1 MRRGLFLSAALA
13 IALSGVAV
21 APAAQAAFPGQ
32 NGRIAYVTTA
42 GDHKAIYTVDAQGA
56 DPQPLIDLGSGRDA
70 INPAWSWDGQ
80 SIAFAGQTSP
90 GGLFVIY
97 VANADGTGTPQQI
110 TEGYWEPGISSSDT
124 DPTWEPY
131 GEHIAFVRT
140 LDDGV
145 STRSGIWRVELATGS
160 TMAVYMTG
168 DLDLAE
174 PAWSPDGTRIAFTGR
189 LASCAQEPCRWGIGI
204 WDVEHARFTNPLNYN
219 ASYDWHHPDWSPDG
233 STIVVS
239 FGYDEVPI
247 MDGIG
252 LQLFDVSSGYPDDSQ
267 WPCHLTSE
275 PSFSPDGQWLLLTAT
290 PVNNETGEREDPIL
304 CALRMDRTSGG
315 PFEGSPPRSDA
326 AWGIVPGS
334 APPSPDRT
342 PPTIEFRPDPS
353 ASDWLDASLAGSV
366 NIVATDDR
374 SPPSIA
380 CTDNGEPLSLST
392 ESSGSTTDAVAT
404 LAEGYRNIDCTATD
418 GAGNSTAGSATYQ
431 VDLTPPTVPRP
442 YLSHWPTVLRVGEPL
457 SLAASA
463 DDFGSGVRS
472 LDVRVEGHGA
482 VPPTEWENSGYSA
495 SLTASFVPTRPD
507 LSNLIVSA
515 RDNVGWVAETAVPIV
530 SYDPSAGSSDG
541 RGWIVP
547 GGPTSEPGDVLPGL
561 DGVRKA
567 SFGFTAKYKTPSSE
581 VRPAGTLTFSYGS
594 RFKLQSSQLSW
605 LAVRDGGTAYLG
617 GFASIQGMGGEFP
630 FVAVI
635 IDGMPSA
642 SGDRFELRVYE
653 PGTVIA
659 SPTPLFAASG
669 DAGGQIQIRA
679 SA

>member
-110 TEGYWEPGISSSDT
+110 TDRYWEPGISSSDT

-160 TMAVYMTG
+160 TTAVYMSG

-233 STIVVS
+233 STIVAS

-326 AWGIVPGS
+326 AWGIVAGS

-353 ASDWLDASLAGSV
+353 TSDWLDIALAGSV
-366 NIVATDDR
+366 HIVATDDR
-374 SPPSIA
+374 SAPSVA
-380 CTDNGEPLSLST
+380 CSDNGEPLSLST
-392 ESSGSTTDAVAT
+392 ESSGSTTDALAT

-567 SFGFTAKYKTPSSE
+567 SFGFTAKYKSPSSE

-594 RFKLQSSQLSW
+594 RFKLESSQLSW

-630 FVAVI
+630 FVVVI
-635 IDGMPSA
+635 IDGA
-642 SGDRFELRVYE
+642 STASPDRFELRVYE
-653 PGTVIA
+653 LGTVIA

-669 DAGGQIQIRA
+669 HVVGQIQIR
-679 SA
+679 S

>member
-1 MRRGLFLSAALA
+1 MRRGLLLSAVLA
-13 IALSGVAV
+13 IALSSVAV
-21 APAAQAAFPGQ
+21 APVADAAFPGQ

-42 GDHKAIYTVDAQGA
+42 GDHQAIYTVDARGA

-80 SIAFAGQTSP
+80 SVAFAGQTSP
-90 GGLFVIY
+90 AGPFAIY
-97 VANADGTGTPQQI
+97 VADVDGSTPPRQV
-110 TEGYWEPGISSSDT
+110 TTPPVSDT

-131 GEHIAFVRT
+131 GTQIAFTRELDGDASVIAIVT
-140 LDDGV
+140 LSTEEVTTLPVPGV
-145 STRSGIWRVELATGS
+145 S
-160 TMAVYMTG
+160 M
-168 DLDLAE
+168 E
-174 PAWSPDGTRIAFTGR
+174 PAWSPDGTRIAFVNKA
-189 LASCAQEPCRWGIGI
+189 LAPACQQTRCRFEIFEASPDGQTVRRIRG
-204 WDVEHARFTNPLNYN
+204 EYN
-219 ASYDWHHPDWSPDG
+219 IYDLHHPDWSPDG
-233 STIVVS
+233 TLIVALLGVDEDPI
-239 FGYDEVPI
+239 FGPSAVF
-247 MDGIG
+247 
-252 LQLFDVSSGYPDDSQ
+252 LFDPATGERLDQVGL
-267 WPCHLTSE
+267 CGHIVAE
-275 PSFSPDGQWLLLTAT
+275 PSFSPDGQWVVFTRT
-290 PVNNETGEREDPIL
+290 NVNLDTYEPGEPNL
-304 CALRMDRTSGG
+304 CAIRTDGTDQY
-315 PFEGSPPRSDA
+315 FLEGSPPRSDA
-326 AWGIVPGS
+326 AWAIVPGS
-334 APPSPDRT
+334 ADRT

-353 ASDWLDASLAGSV
+353 ASDWLDIGFAGSV
-366 NIVATDDR
+366 HVVATDDR
-374 SPPSIA
+374 SAPSVA

-463 DDFGSGVRS
+463 DDFGSGVHS

-515 RDNVGWVAETAVPIV
+515 RDNVGWVEETAVPIV

-567 SFGFTAKYKTPSSE
+567 SFGFTAKYKTPSSVE
-581 VRPAGTLTFSYGS
+581 PTGTLTFSYGS

-630 FVAVI
+630 FVVVI
-635 IDGMPSA
+635 IDGA
-642 SGDRFELRVYE
+642 STASPDRFELRVYE
-653 PGTVIA
+653 LGTVIA

-669 DAGGQIQIRA
+669 HVVGQIQIRN
-679 SA
+679 

>member
-110 TEGYWEPGISSSDT
+110 TDRYWEPGISSSDT

-160 TMAVYMTG
+160 TTAVYMTG

-233 STIVVS
+233 TLIVAA

-247 MDGIG
+247 MDGMS
-252 LQLFDVSSGYPDDSQ
+252 LQLFDVSSGYPVDSW

-304 CALRMDRTSGG
+304 CTLRMDRTSGG
-315 PFEGSPPRSDA
+315 PLEGSPPRSDA

-353 ASDWLDASLAGSV
+353 TSDWLDASLAGSV
-366 NIVATDDR
+366 HIVATDDR

-380 CTDNGEPLSLST
+380 CTDNGEPLSLSA

-515 RDNVGWVAETAVPIV
+515 RDNVGWVSETAVPIV

-567 SFGFTAKYKTPSSE
+567 SFGFTAKYKAPSSE

-605 LAVRDGGTAYLG
+605 LAVRDEGTAYLG

-635 IDGMPSA
+635 IDGA
-642 SGDRFELRVYE
+642 STASPDRFELRVYE
-653 PGTVIA
+653 LGTVIA

-669 DAGGQIQIRA
+669 DVGGQIQIR
-679 SA
+679 S

>member
-1 MRRGLFLSAALA
+1 MRRGLLLSAVLA
-13 IALSGVAV
+13 IALSSVAV
-21 APAAQAAFPGQ
+21 APVADAAFPGQ

-42 GDHKAIYTVDAQGA
+42 GDHRAIYTVDARGA

-90 GGLFVIY
+90 GGPFAIY
-97 VANADGTGTPQQI
+97 AANADGSTPPRQVTTPSI
-110 TEGYWEPGISSSDT
+110 SDT
-124 DPTWEPY
+124 DPTWEPF
-131 GEHIAFVRT
+131 GTQIAFTRRLDGDASVIAIVT
-140 LDDGV
+140 LSTEAVTTLPVPGV
-145 STRSGIWRVELATGS
+145 S
-160 TMAVYMTG
+160 M
-168 DLDLAE
+168 E
-174 PAWSPDGTRIAFTGR
+174 PSWSPDGRSIAFSNKEPS
-189 LASCAQEPCRWGIGI
+189 ASCYQPPCRFGILEAPPDGQTI
-204 WDVEHARFTNPLNYN
+204 RSVAREY
-219 ASYDWHHPDWSPDG
+219 SYDLHHPDWSPDG
-233 STIVVS
+233 SLIVAR
-239 FGYDEVPI
+239 FGRDEDPPYAPSGARLYDAGTGEELDQV
-247 MDGIG
+247 G
-252 LQLFDVSSGYPDDSQ
+252 
-267 WPCHLTSE
+267 PCHIMSE
-275 PSFSPDGQWLLLTAT
+275 PSFSPDGQWVVFTAS
-290 PVNNETGEREDPIL
+290 PVNNETGELGEPFL
-304 CALRMDRTSGG
+304 CAVRTDHTDHFFSQ
-315 PFEGSPPRSDA
+315 GSPPSSDP
-326 AWGIVPGS
+326 AWGPAPGS
-334 APPSPDRT
+334 APPPPDRT

-353 ASDWLDASLAGSV
+353 TSDWLDIALAGSV
-366 NIVATDDR
+366 HIVATDDR
-374 SPPSIA
+374 SAPSVA
-380 CTDNGEPLSLST
+380 CSDNGEPLSLST

-581 VRPAGTLTFSYGS
+581 VRPAGNLTFSYGS

-630 FVAVI
+630 FVVVI
-635 IDGMPSA
+635 IDGA
-642 SGDRFELRVYE
+642 STASPDRFELRVYE
-653 PGTVIA
+653 LGTVIA

-669 DAGGQIQIRA
+669 HVAGQIQIR
-679 SA
+679 S

>member
-1 MRRGLFLSAALA
+1 MRRGLLLSAVLA
-13 IALSGVAV
+13 IALSSVAV
-21 APAAQAAFPGQ
+21 APVADAAFPGQ

-42 GDHKAIYTVDAQGA
+42 GDHRAIYTVDARGA

-90 GGLFVIY
+90 GGLFAIY
-97 VANADGTGTPQQI
+97 VANADGSAPPRQVSTP
-110 TEGYWEPGISSSDT
+110 PVSDT

-131 GEHIAFVRT
+131 GTQIAFTRRLDGAASVIAIVT
-140 LDDGV
+140 LSTEEVTTLPVPGV
-145 STRSGIWRVELATGS
+145 S
-160 TMAVYMTG
+160 M
-168 DLDLAE
+168 E
-174 PAWSPDGTRIAFTGR
+174 PAWSPDGTRIAFVNKA
-189 LASCAQEPCRWGIGI
+189 LAPACQQTRCRFEIFEASPDGQTVRRIRG
-204 WDVEHARFTNPLNYN
+204 EYN
-219 ASYDWHHPDWSPDG
+219 IYDLHHPDWSPDG
-233 STIVVS
+233 TLIVALLGVDEDPI
-239 FGYDEVPI
+239 FGPSAVF
-247 MDGIG
+247 
-252 LQLFDVSSGYPDDSQ
+252 LFDPATGERLDQVGL
-267 WPCHLTSE
+267 CGHIVAE
-275 PSFSPDGQWLLLTAT
+275 PSFSPDGQWVVFTRT
-290 PVNNETGEREDPIL
+290 NVNLDTYEPGEPNL
-304 CALRMDRTSGG
+304 CAIRTDGTDQY
-315 PFEGSPPRSDA
+315 FLEGSPARSDA
-326 AWGIVPGS
+326 AWAIVPGS
-334 APPSPDRT
+334 ADRT

-353 ASDWLDASLAGSV
+353 ASDWLDIGFAGSV
-366 NIVATDDR
+366 HVVATDDR
-374 SPPSIA
+374 SAPSVA

-630 FVAVI
+630 FVVVI
-635 IDGMPSA
+635 IDGA
-642 SGDRFELRVYE
+642 STASPDRFELRVYE
-653 PGTVIA
+653 LGTVIA

-669 DAGGQIQIRA
+669 HVVGQIQIRN
-679 SA
+679 